1 MSALQNPERS
11 EAPLFTDGIGDRV
24 VSTDSA
30 TGEIVQV
37 LRLNLSLTAVPS
49 FEFALRERVAR
60 LANFRHGYYAR
71 VRRVDR
77 APGHTTALSVVSD
90 HVEGTRLSDILRLAG
105 ERRLHL
111 DTNAALCLVRQ
122 LVPALAVLH
131 ENARD
136 VAHGLIAP
144 ERLIVTPHARLVIAE
159 HVLGGAIEQ
168 MQYGRERLWHEFR
181 VAMPPS
187 AGIPRFDQ
195 RSDVAG
201 IGVVALALILGRP
214 IAADEYP
221 ARLNDLLQEAT
232 ERTALG
238 AEQPLSAPLR
248 SWLARALQVDIRRAF
263 ASAPE
268 ALTALEQLTA
278 EGSAYIAAPVALEM
292 FLSRY
297 TTALLSPV
305 PAVTAPHGIAAVSLP
320 MTTHGPV
327 LVPEAVASAAV
338 APPTV
343 VTPTVTLVPAAPAS
357 VAAPAAVEAPAPVVA
372 PEPDIL
378 DTSFALPI
386 ESKDDPFEPLPAA
399 SDSVP
404 KPNPFA
410 IPELKKTPR
419 KKSPISRKSTVVAAA
434 VVAIATCGFAGL
446 RAFTRSAPPAMATL
460 SVQSNPLGVPVFVDG
475 VDRGLTPARITL
487 APGAHILELRGRGGV
502 PRVIPVSL
510 SAGADV
516 SQYLELPDVVVPT
529 DMVTNVTAPVP
540 SAPAAERGAEPSGAP
555 LAGWISVKMPFVVEI
570 REGGRMLGTTDADR
584 LMLGAGRHE
593 LEFTN
598 TALAYQAAMTVQ
610 VAPGRVTPL
619 TLALPR
625 GVVNLNASPWA
636 EVWIDGQR
644 AGETPIGNLSVSIG
658 AHEIVFRHPQ
668 LGEKRHAV
676 SVTAG
681 APVRLSVDMK

>member
-1 MSALQNPERS
+1 MSALLNSERL
-11 EAPLFTDGIGDRV
+11 EAPLFSDGIGDRV

-30 TGEIVQV
+30 TGEVVQV

-90 HVEGTRLSDILRLAG
+90 HVEGTRLSEILRLAG
-105 ERRLHL
+105 ERRIHL

-144 ERLIVTPHARLVIAE
+144 ERLIVTPHARLAIAE

-214 IAADEYP
+214 IGADEYP
-221 ARLNDLLQEAT
+221 GRLNDLLQEAS
-232 ERTALG
+232 ERTSLG
-238 AEQPLSAPLR
+238 VEQPLSASLR
-248 SWLARALQVDIRRAF
+248 SWLARALQVDVRRAF

-268 ALTALEQLTA
+268 ALAALEQLTA
-278 EGSAYIAAPVALEM
+278 DGSAYIAAPVALEL

-297 TTALLSPV
+297 NAALLSPALAATLA
-305 PAVTAPHGIAAVSLP
+305 PA
-320 MTTHGPV
+320 
-327 LVPEAVASAAV
+327 
-338 APPTV
+338 
-343 VTPTVTLVPAAPAS
+343 AAPAL
-357 VAAPAAVEAPAPVVA
+357 VEVHVPATEQAVAAVPAAAPAAKVE
-372 PEPDIL
+372 PEPAIL
-378 DTSFALPI
+378 ETSFALPDTPPSTAHV
-386 ESKDDPFEPLPAA
+386 EPAA
-399 SDSVP
+399 AAPVAPWTMPVP
-404 KPNPFA
+404 PA
-410 IPELKKTPR
+410 EKKKKLARSPLTA
-419 KKSPISRKSTVVAAA
+419 KKSLAAAA
-434 VVAIATCGFAGL
+434 VVTMLASGGFAGL
-446 RAFTRSAPPAMATL
+446 RAYTRSAPPAMATL

-475 VDRGLTPARITL
+475 VDRGVTPAKITL

-502 PRVIPVSL
+502 PRVIPVTL
-510 SAGADV
+510 TAGADM
-516 SQYLELPDVVVPT
+516 SQYLELPDLPMST
-529 DMVTNVTAPVP
+529 DLTTTVSAATAPVDR
-540 SAPAAERGAEPSGAP
+540 PADPSGAP
-555 LAGWISVKMPFVVEI
+555 LGGWIALKMPFVLEI
-570 REGGRMLGTTDADR
+570 SEGGRLLGTTDAER
-584 LMLGAGRHE
+584 LMLPAGRHV
-593 LEFTN
+593 LEFAN
-598 TALAYQAAMTVQ
+598 AALAYQTTMTVQ
-610 VAPGRVTPL
+610 VSPGRVTPL
-619 TLALPR
+619 SLTLPK
-625 GVVNLNASPWA
+625 GVVNLNATPWA

-658 AHEIVFRHPQ
+658 AHEFVFRHPQ

>member
-1 MSALQNPERS
+1 MSALLNSERP
-11 EAPLFTDGIGDRV
+11 EAPLFSDGIGDRV

-30 TGEIVQV
+30 TGEVVQV

-90 HVEGTRLSDILRLAG
+90 HVEGTRLSEILRLAG
-105 ERRLHL
+105 ERRIHL

-144 ERLIVTPHARLVIAE
+144 ERLIVTPHARLAIAE

-221 ARLNDLLQEAT
+221 ARLNELMHEAT
-232 ERTALG
+232 ERTSLG
-238 AEQPLSAPLR
+238 VEQPLSASLR
-248 SWLARALQVDIRRAF
+248 SWLARALQVDLRRAF

-268 ALTALEQLTA
+268 ALAALEQLTA
-278 EGSAYIAAPVALEM
+278 DGSAYIAAPVALEL

-297 TTALLSPV
+297 NAALLSPALAATLAPVAEPEPIHVHVPATVEADDAPPAPAVAAV
-305 PAVTAPHGIAAVSLP
+305 PAVES
-320 MTTHGPV
+320 
-327 LVPEAVASAAV
+327 
-338 APPTV
+338 
-343 VTPTVTLVPAAPAS
+343 
-357 VAAPAAVEAPAPVVA
+357 
-372 PEPDIL
+372 EPSIL
-378 DTSFALPI
+378 ETSFALP
-386 ESKDDPFEPLPAA
+386 ELTQPSAHVEPAA
-399 SDSVP
+399 PVP
-404 KPNPFA
+404 IVWTTPPPVGEAKKKPA
-410 IPELKKTPR
+410 KSQLSA
-419 KKSPISRKSTVVAAA
+419 KKSLAAAA
-434 VVAIATCGFAGL
+434 VVTVLASGGFAGL
-446 RAFTRSAPPAMATL
+446 RAYTRSAPPAMATL

-475 VDRGLTPARITL
+475 VDRGVTPAKITL

-510 SAGADV
+510 TAGADV
-516 SQYLELPDVVVPT
+516 SQYLELPDLPMST
-529 DMVTNVTAPVP
+529 DLTTIV
-540 SAPAAERGAEPSGAP
+540 SAPTAAAAVDRAPEPSGP
-555 LAGWISVKMPFVVEI
+555 SVGGWIALKMPFVLEI
-570 REGGRMLGTTDADR
+570 REGGRLLGTTDAER
-584 LMLGAGRHE
+584 LMLPAGRHV
-593 LEFTN
+593 LEFSN
-598 TALAYQAAMTVQ
+598 AALLYQTGMTVQ
-610 VAPGRVTPL
+610 VSPGRVTPL
-619 TLALPR
+619 TLALPK
-625 GVVNLNASPWA
+625 GVVNLNATPWA

-658 AHEIVFRHPQ
+658 AHEFVFRHPQ

>member
-1 MSALQNPERS
+1 MSALPNSERP
-11 EAPLFTDGIGDRV
+11 EAPLFSDGIGDRV

-30 TGEIVQV
+30 TGDVVQV

-90 HVEGTRLSDILRLAG
+90 HVEGTRLSDILRVAG
-105 ERRLHL
+105 ERRIHL

-136 VAHGLIAP
+136 VAHGLVAP
-144 ERLIVTPHARLVIAE
+144 ERLIVTPHARLAIAE

-214 IAADEYP
+214 IGTDEYP
-221 ARLNDLLQEAT
+221 ARLNDLLHEAT

-248 SWLARALQVDIRRAF
+248 SWLARALQVDVRRAF

-268 ALTALEQLTA
+268 ALAALEQLTA
-278 EGSAYIAAPVALEM
+278 DGSAYVAAPVALEL

-297 TTALLSPV
+297 NAALLSP
-305 PAVTAPHGIAAVSLP
+305 ALAA
-320 MTTHGPV
+320 
-327 LVPEAVASAAV
+327 
-338 APPTV
+338 
-343 VTPTVTLVPAAPAS
+343 TLAPA
-357 VAAPAAVEAPAPVVA
+357 PAPAPVHVELPAPVQAVSPA
-372 PEPDIL
+372 PEPAVAAAAVTPVEPEPSIL
-378 DTSFALPI
+378 ETSFALAEEPETAPPVEPAPPVPI
-386 ESKDDPFEPLPAA
+386 VWTTPTPVGEVKKKGTKSPLTA
-399 SDSVP
+399 
-404 KPNPFA
+404 
-410 IPELKKTPR
+410 
-419 KKSPISRKSTVVAAA
+419 KKSLAAAA
-434 VVAIATCGFAGL
+434 VVTVLASGGFAGL
-446 RAFTRSAPPAMATL
+446 RAYTRSAPPAMATL

-475 VDRGLTPARITL
+475 VDRGVTPARITL

-510 SAGADV
+510 TAGADV
-516 SQYLELPDVVVPT
+516 SQYLELPDLPMST
-529 DMVTNVTAPVP
+529 DLTTTVTAQT
-540 SAPAAERGAEPSGAP
+540 AAAAAAATATAADRPADGSGAP
-555 LAGWISVKMPFVVEI
+555 LGGWIALKMPFTLEI
-570 REGGRMLGTTDADR
+570 REGGRLVGTTDAER
-584 LMLGAGRHE
+584 LMLPAGKHL
-593 LEFTN
+593 LEFSN
-598 TALAYQAAMTVQ
+598 ASLLYQTSMTVQ
-610 VAPGRVTPL
+610 VSPGRVTPL
-619 TLALPR
+619 SLALPK
-625 GVVNLNASPWA
+625 GVVNLNATPWA

-658 AHEIVFRHPQ
+658 AHEFVFRHPQ